1 MNLLKISEI
10 NTMNYII
17 SNDELQQIVAEIAVK
32 HHIAI
37 QDNDPLLVEITVQNY
52 LLSKFKKALEEHAV
66 TIDEQTDVYIE
77 QLKSAITASQ
87 DALENARLTAEK
99 DLIKNANSIINGAT
113 GHFSDIVKSEIQQI
127 EIPKDKSLR
136 WLLWCTLSFTVL
148 NLMLTLFL
156 IGKIFL

>member
-1 MNLLKISEI
+1 
-10 NTMNYII
+10 MNYII
-17 SNDELQQIVAEIAVK
+17 TNDELQQIVAEIAVK

-87 DALENARLTAEK
+87 EALENARLTAEK

-113 GHFSDIVKSEIQQI
+113 GHFL
-127 EIPKDKSLR
+127 SL
-136 WLLWCTLSFTVL
+136 
-148 NLMLTLFL
+148 
-156 IGKIFL
+156 IHI

>member
-1 MNLLKISEI
+1 
-10 NTMNYII
+10 MNYII
-17 SNDELQQIVAEIAVK
+17 TNDELQQIVAEIAVR

-52 LLSKFKKALEEHAV
+52 LLSKFQKALEEHAL

-87 DALENARLTAEK
+87 DALANARLTAEK

-148 NLMLTLFL
+148 NLMLTVF
-156 IGKIFL
+156 IISKIFL

>member
-1 MNLLKISEI
+1 
-10 NTMNYII
+10 MNYII
-17 SNDELQQIVAEIAVK
+17 TNDELQQIVAEIAVK

-52 LLSKFKKALEEHAV
+52 LLSKFQKALEEHAL

-127 EIPKDKSLR
+127 EIQKDKSLR

>member
-1 MNLLKISEI
+1 
-10 NTMNYII
+10 MNYII

-99 DLIKNANSIINGAT
+99 DLIKHANSIINGAT
-113 GHFSDIVKSEIQQI
+113 AHFSDIVKSEIQHI
-127 EIPKDKSLR
+127 EIPKDNVLRYSVFSLVA
-136 WLLWCTLSFTVL
+136 LAIINMF
-148 NLMLTLFL
+148 LT
-156 IGKIFL
+156 IFLFFKFFL

>member
-1 MNLLKISEI
+1 
-10 NTMNYII
+10 MNYII
-17 SNDELQQIVAEIAVK
+17 TNDELQQIVAEIAVK

-52 LLSKFKKALEEHAV
+52 LLSKFQKALEEHAL

-113 GHFSDIVKSEIQQI
+113 AHFSDIVKSEIQRI
-127 EIPKDKSLR
+127 EIQKDNVLRYSIFSL
-136 WLLWCTLSFTVL
+136 LSLTIL
-148 NLMLTLFL
+148 NMFLT
-156 IGKIFL
+156 IFLVFKFFL

>member
-1 MNLLKISEI
+1 MS
-10 NTMNYII
+10 MNYII

-99 DLIKNANSIINGAT
+99 DLIKNANLIINGAT
-113 GHFSDIVKSEIQQI
+113 GHFSELVKSEIQHI
-127 EIPKDKSLR
+127 EIPKDKNLWYTVSIAVAISLI
-136 WLLWCTLSFTVL
+136 
-148 NLMLTLFL
+148 NLVFL
-156 IGKIFL
+156 ILIICRIY

>member
-1 MNLLKISEI
+1 
-10 NTMNYII
+10 MNYII

-127 EIPKDKSLR
+127 KIPKDKSLR

-156 IGKIFL
+156 IGKILL

>member
-1 MNLLKISEI
+1 
-10 NTMNYII
+10 MNYII
-17 SNDELQQIVAEIAVK
+17 TNDELQQIVAEIAVK

-87 DALENARLTAEK
+87 EALENARLTAEK

-113 GHFSDIVKSEIQQI
+113 GHFSDIVKSEIQHI

-136 WLLWCTLSFTVL
+136 YLLWCTFSFTLL
-148 NLMLTLFL
+148 NLMLTVFL
-156 IGKIFL
+156 ISKIFFR

>member
-1 MNLLKISEI
+1 
-10 NTMNYII
+10 MNYII
-17 SNDELQQIVAEIAVK
+17 TNDELQQIVAEIAVK

-52 LLSKFKKALEEHAV
+52 LLSKFQKALEEHAL

-136 WLLWCTLSFTVL
+136 WLLWGTLSFTVL
-148 NLMLTLFL
+148 NLMLTVF
-156 IGKIFL
+156 IISKIFL

>member
-1 MNLLKISEI
+1 
-10 NTMNYII
+10 MNYII

-148 NLMLTLFL
+148 NLMLTVF
-156 IGKIFL
+156 IISKIFL

>member
-1 MNLLKISEI
+1 
-10 NTMNYII
+10 MNYII
-17 SNDELQQIVAEIAVK
+17 TNDELQQIVAEIAVR

-52 LLSKFKKALEEHAV
+52 LLSKFQKALEEHAL
-66 TIDEQTDVYIE
+66 TIDEQTDIYIE

-148 NLMLTLFL
+148 NLMLTVF
-156 IGKIFL
+156 IISKIFL

>member
-1 MNLLKISEI
+1 
-10 NTMNYII
+10 MNYII
-17 SNDELQQIVAEIAVK
+17 TNDELQQIVAEIAVK

-52 LLSKFKKALEEHAV
+52 LLSKFQKALEEHAL

-136 WLLWCTLSFTVL
+136 WLLWRTLSFTVL

>member
-1 MNLLKISEI
+1 
-10 NTMNYII
+10 MNYII

-52 LLSKFKKALEEHAV
+52 LLSKFRNALEEHAV
-66 TIDEQTDVYIE
+66 SIDEQTDVYIE

-87 DALENARLTAEK
+87 EALENARLTAEK
-99 DLIKNANSIINGAT
+99 DLIKHANSIINGAT
-113 GHFSDIVKSEIQQI
+113 AHFSDIVKSEIQQI

>member
-1 MNLLKISEI
+1 
-10 NTMNYII
+10 MNYII
-17 SNDELQQIVAEIAVK
+17 TNDELQQIVAEIAVR

-52 LLSKFKKALEEHAV
+52 LLSKFQKALEEHAL

-148 NLMLTLFL
+148 NLMLTVF
-156 IGKIFL
+156 IISKIFL

>member
-1 MNLLKISEI
+1 
-10 NTMNYII
+10 MNYII
-17 SNDELQQIVAEIAVK
+17 TNDELQQIVAEIAVK

-87 DALENARLTAEK
+87 EALENARLTAEK

-113 GHFSDIVKSEIQQI
+113 GHFSDIVKSEIQHI

-136 WLLWCTLSFTVL
+136 YLLWCTFSFTLL
-148 NLMLTLFL
+148 NLMLTVFL
-156 IGKIFL
+156 IGKIFFR

>member
-1 MNLLKISEI
+1 MS
-10 NTMNYII
+10 MNYII

-52 LLSKFKKALEEHAV
+52 LLSKFQKALEEHAL

-148 NLMLTLFL
+148 NLMLTVF
-156 IGKIFL
+156 IISKIFL

>member
-1 MNLLKISEI
+1 MS
-10 NTMNYII
+10 MNYII
-17 SNDELQQIVAEIAVK
+17 TNDELQQIVAEIAVR

-52 LLSKFKKALEEHAV
+52 LLSKFQKALEEHAL

-148 NLMLTLFL
+148 NLMLTVF
-156 IGKIFL
+156 IISKIFL

>member
-1 MNLLKISEI
+1 MS
-10 NTMNYII
+10 MNYII

-148 NLMLTLFL
+148 NLMLTVF
-156 IGKIFL
+156 IISKIFL

>member
-1 MNLLKISEI
+1 
-10 NTMNYII
+10 MNYII
-17 SNDELQQIVAEIAVK
+17 TNDELQQIVAEIAVK

-87 DALENARLTAEK
+87 DALENARMTAEK

-113 GHFSDIVKSEIQQI
+113 GHFSDIVKSEIQHI

-136 WLLWCTLSFTVL
+136 YLLWCTFSFTLL
-148 NLMLTLFL
+148 NLMLTVFL
-156 IGKIFL
+156 IGKIFFR

>member
-1 MNLLKISEI
+1 
-10 NTMNYII
+10 MNYII
-17 SNDELQQIVAEIAVK
+17 TNDELQQIVAEIAVK

-37 QDNDPLLVEITVQNY
+37 QSNDPLLVEITVQNY

-113 GHFSDIVKSEIQQI
+113 AHFSDIVKSEIQHI
-127 EIPKDKSLR
+127 EIPKDNVLRYSVFSLVA
-136 WLLWCTLSFTVL
+136 LAIINMF
-148 NLMLTLFL
+148 LT
-156 IGKIFL
+156 IFLFFKFFL

>member
-1 MNLLKISEI
+1 
-10 NTMNYII
+10 MNYII

-77 QLKSAITASQ
+77 QLKTSLTASQ
-87 DALENARLTAEK
+87 ESLENARQTAEK
-99 DLIKNANSIINGAT
+99 ELIKNANSIINGAID
-113 GHFSDIVKSEIQQI
+113 HFANIVKSEIQQI
-127 EIPKDKSLR
+127 EIPKDQSLR
-136 WLLWCTLSFTVL
+136 RILWCAISVALF

-156 IGKIFL
+156 IGKIFFF

>member
-1 MNLLKISEI
+1 MS
-10 NTMNYII
+10 MNYII

-77 QLKSAITASQ
+77 QLKSGITATQ
-87 DALENARLTAEK
+87 EALENARLTAEK
-99 DLIKNANSIINGAT
+99 DLIKHANSIINGAT
-113 GHFSDIVKSEIQQI
+113 GHFSDIVKSEIKNI
-127 EIPKDKSLR
+127 DIPRDNMLR
-136 WLLWCTLSFTVL
+136 YSIWCLVILALANMF
-148 NLMLTLFL
+148 LTLFL
-156 IGKIFL
+156 VCKLFLM

>member
-1 MNLLKISEI
+1 MS
-10 NTMNYII
+10 MNYII

-37 QDNDPLLVEITVQNY
+37 QDNDPLLVEITVHNY

>member
-1 MNLLKISEI
+1 
-10 NTMNYII
+10 MNYII

-127 EIPKDKSLR
+127 EIPKYKYLR

>member
-1 MNLLKISEI
+1 
-10 NTMNYII
+10 MNYII
-17 SNDELQQIVAEIAVK
+17 TNDELQQIVAEIAVK

-52 LLSKFKKALEEHAV
+52 LLSKFQKALEEHAL